1 MTDLASCL
9 SQSSTLID
17 MTAYDEIPPPSIFC
31 TKHFFF
37 NIHEKCF
44 ASDEISAHFSCLF
57 KVKDETLQSWHSR
70 SLLIFYQSLHNMFD
84 SYCRTNGLRG
94 NTLRSILHLDW
105 FKLGRFIVVNI
116 LFPLLQLT
124 RTFVL
129 LKVACTGPRPTTT
142 WSQCYKTFY
151 IRNKLECLSLESR
164 SSLV

>member
-1 MTDLASCL
+1 MTDLASCF

-17 MTAYDEIPPPSIFC
+17 MTAYDEIPPPWIFC
-31 TKHFFF
+31 TKYFFF
-37 NIHEKCF
+37 NIYEQCF

-94 NTLRSILHLDW
+94 NTLRSILHFDW

-129 LKVACTGPRPTTT
+129 WKVACTGPRPTTT

-151 IRNKLECLSLESR
+151 IRNEQEYLSLAGL
-164 SSLV
+164 SSQV